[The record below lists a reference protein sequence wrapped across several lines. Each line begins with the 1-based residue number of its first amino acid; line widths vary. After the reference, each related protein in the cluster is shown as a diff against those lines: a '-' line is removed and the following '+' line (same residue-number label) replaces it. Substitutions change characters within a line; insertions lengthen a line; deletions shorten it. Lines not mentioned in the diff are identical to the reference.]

1 MSEVLSN
8 SEQIPLPNFRQR
20 ENRWKRDLP
29 LLILVLAVGAYL
41 RIARISFD
49 SLSFDEQWHLELS
62 TGRGSPHVRLPEDV
76 VIPDAPAVTS
86 LAGAPPWY
94 RVWSNMDF
102 VVHPPLY
109 CTLLRIWREAFGE
122 GDIAARSFSI
132 VCSLVAIAL
141 LFVAVRMSLGP
152 GVAFWGALIL
162 AAAPTQVLLAQQ
174 VRGYMLLE
182 ALGMGA
188 IVALLVLERG
198 EKAWFFAA
206 ATMALCVLGMMLTH
220 YFAIGAAAAMGVW
233 ALIRLRGPKLRYA
246 ITCLFTAAVVY
257 LIIWGPFL
265 WRQRGYVGATADPWL
280 VERSENHLVLTLDRL
295 AKWPLRFIVDPGEE
309 SAIGW
314 LGVVL
319 LVAPPL
325 LAGRDARLQLWMLWL
340 AGTLGLVAGL
350 DLLRGTRQLQFARYV
365 CLAAPA
371 VAGLIAALA
380 ARLPR
385 PLHHATP
392 AIVVLIALAC
402 WRYAYVSE
410 EPDWRKLGQII
421 DQHVQP
427 GEAIVFYHG
436 AQAEWF
442 DEILYLGSAHYSQQF
457 PRTIVRLS
465 RPASPQLVQQLPG
478 ETAWLVSWQ
487 LGTDVSSVLPG
498 ARVMQRYEVPN
509 LAICTRVRIR

>member
-1 MSEVLSN
+1 LEELLDS
-8 SEQIPLPNFRQR
+8 IR
-20 ENRWKRDLP
+20 ENLGRLDARSVIDI
-29 LLILVLAVGAYL
+29 LLIAAFIYWVLLLLRGTTAMAVL
-41 RIARISFD
+41 
-49 SLSFDEQWHLELS
+49 
-62 TGRGSPHVRLPEDV
+62 RGSAIVLIGAF
-76 VIPDAPAVTS
+76 VIGRALD
-86 LAGAPPWY
+86 L
-94 RVWSNMDF
+94 RVLNF
-102 VVHPPLY
+102 
-109 CTLLRIWREAFGE
+109 LLRN
-122 GDIAARSFSI
+122 
-132 VCSLVAIAL
+132 SLVGLAIAVPIVFQPEL
-141 LFVAVRMSLGP
+141 RRALERLGRAGRRAWIGRP
-152 GVAFWGALIL
+152 SYEALIDALTQAAGNL
-162 AAAPTQVLLAQQ
+162 AE
-174 VRGYMLLE
+174 RRHG
-182 ALGMGA
+182 
-188 IVALLVLERG
+188 ALLVLERG

>member
-1 MSEVLSN
+1 ML
-8 SEQIPLPNFRQR
+8 
-20 ENRWKRDLP
+20 
-29 LLILVLAVGAYL
+29 LLILAVGAAL
-41 RIARISFD
+41 RIARIDFD

-94 RVWSNMDF
+94 SVWTNMDF

-141 LFVAVRMSLGP
+141 LFVALRMSFGL
-152 GVAFWGALIL
+152 GVAFWAASIL

-174 VRGYMLLE
+174 VRGYMLLA

-188 IVALLVLERG
+188 IVALLGLERG
-198 EKAWFFAA
+198 ARASLVAA
-206 ATMALCVLGMMLTH
+206 ASMALCVLGMMLTH

-233 ALIRLRGPKLRYA
+233 VLLRLRGAKLRYA
-246 ITCLFTAAVVY
+246 ITCLFIAAVVY

-265 WRQRGYVGATADPWL
+265 WRQRDLVGATADPWL

-314 LGVVL
+314 LGAVV
-319 LVAPPL
+319 LVAPL
-325 LAGRDARLQLWMLWL
+325 FVLGKDRRLQLWMLWL
-340 AGTLGLVAGL
+340 AGTLWWVACL
-350 DLLRGTRQLQFARYV
+350 DLLRGTRQLQFVRYV
-365 CLAAPA
+365 SLAAPA

-392 AIVVLIALAC
+392 ALIVLIALAC
-402 WRYAYVSE
+402 WKYAYVSE

-421 DQHVQP
+421 DQHVHP

-436 AQAEWF
+436 TQAEWF
-442 DEILYLGSAHYSQQF
+442 DEILYLGSAHYSRQF

-465 RPASPQLVQQLPG
+465 RPASPQLVAQLPG

-487 LGTDVSSVLPG
+487 LGTDVSNVLPG
-498 ARVMQRYEVPN
+498 TRVIERYEVPN